1 MKKILA
7 FAGSNSS
14 VSINQK
20 LATYAASQIPSH
32 HTDVISLRDFE
43 MPIYSHDYEESHG
56 IPDNTKK
63 LNEELSKY
71 DAFVIS
77 VNEHNGGLSA
87 FFKNCMDWLSRN
99 DRNFLVG
106 KKLFILSTSPGQ
118 GAADMA
124 NAYAVEVLPRFGAE
138 VVSSFCLASFEDSF
152 SEKDGITDEAQNKA
166 FRKALDTFINE
177 IK

>member
-20 LATYAASQIPSH
+20 LVGFAASQISSH
-32 HTDVISLRDFE
+32 EVNVIRLRDFK
-43 MPIYSHDYEESHG
+43 MPIYSHDYEENQG

-63 LNEELSKY
+63 LNEEISKH
-71 DAFVIS
+71 DCLMIS

-99 DRNFLVG
+99 DRNFLVN
-106 KKLFILSTSPGQ
+106 KKLFILSTSPGK

-124 NAYAVEVLPRFGAE
+124 NDYAVKVLPRFGAE
-138 VVSSFCLASFEDSF
+138 VVSSFCFASFEDNYT
-152 SEKDGITDEAQNKA
+152 EKDGITDNAQYDTFK
-166 FRKALDTFINE
+166 KALESFLKE
-177 IK
+177 IE

>member
-20 LATYAASQIPSH
+20 LATYAASQVSSDPV
-32 HTDVISLRDFE
+32 DVISLRDFE
-43 MPIYSHDYEESHG
+43 MPIYSHDYEESQG

-63 LNEELSKY
+63 LNEVISKY
-71 DAFVIS
+71 DGLMIS

-99 DRNFLVG
+99 DRNFLVE
-106 KKLFILSTSPGQ
+106 KKLFILSASPGQ
-118 GAADMA
+118 GAGSMA
-124 NAYAVEVLPRFGAE
+124 NDYAVKVLPRFGAQ
-138 VVSSFCLASFEDSF
+138 VVSSFCFASFDDNF
-152 SEKDGITDEAQNKA
+152 TEKDGITDNAQYDTFKI
-166 FRKALDTFINE
+166 ALDNFLKE

>member
-20 LATYAASQIPSH
+20 LVTYAATQIPSDLV
-32 HTDVISLRDFE
+32 DVISLRDFE
-43 MPIYSHDYEESHG
+43 MPMYSHDYEESQGVPH
-56 IPDNTKK
+56 NTKK
-63 LNEELSKY
+63 LNKEISKY
-71 DAFVIS
+71 DYLMIS

-99 DRNFLVG
+99 DRNFLAG

-118 GAADMA
+118 GAANMA
-124 NAYAVEVLPRFGAE
+124 NDYAVEVLPRFGADI
-138 VVSSFCLASFEDSF
+138 VSSFALASFGDSF